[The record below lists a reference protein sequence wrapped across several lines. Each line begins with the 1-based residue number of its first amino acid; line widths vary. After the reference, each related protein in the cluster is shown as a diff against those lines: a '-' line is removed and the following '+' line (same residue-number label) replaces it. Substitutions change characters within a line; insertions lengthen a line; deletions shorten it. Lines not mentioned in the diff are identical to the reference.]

1 MLGSGFLP
9 SNESAGFRANLTATL
24 AAAMVLV
31 FVGLGVFYHRENANV
46 ARGMAEQAN
55 IAKAMAAQLA
65 QSRQEL
71 QAYANTPP
79 AIAAIAAA
87 VDPARQQ
94 LGSVVF
100 DRLFIVDAALNR
112 PLFQAPAHVGGA
124 PDRRADYSL
133 VAPAVAHRVAA
144 LAIAASRTASLAAP
158 DDATASIAVQPADSG
173 ADFFM
178 QDGSLF
184 VATTVALEEP
194 AQDGAFAAGHAIVG
208 LQKIDQRFL
217 GVLAAAAGTA
227 PLSLAE
233 ADALDSPN
241 ASLALA
247 TSNPSAPAILLWQPQ
262 RPGDTFLIRFG
273 MPLAVCAILIAG
285 LLMYQARRAIAELKR
300 SEARA
305 RKLAGFDL
313 LSGLPNRFLFGQLLD
328 QEFARADRGGGPFAL
343 LYLDI
348 DRFKEIND
356 TYGHDAGDAIII
368 GVTQRITSVL
378 RAGDRL
384 ARFGGDEFAILQTE
398 IAGPKDVEEL
408 ASRIFEAMKQ
418 PINIGEE
425 EVTARLSTGI
435 ALYPQDAA
443 VRQDLM
449 RNCDDALARAKVEG
463 RNRYMFFQKRLGDD
477 MRSRKTTEDELRK
490 AIETGGL
497 VVFYQPIM
505 TVDGER
511 MAAVEALVRWQHPV
525 RGLVPPDHF
534 ISLAEDRGLILPLGE
549 FVLRQ
554 ACRDGKRWPGVRVAV
569 NVSPIQFRQKDFA
582 QMVERVLEEEKF
594 DACQL
599 ELELTEGVVI
609 ADADQAENVM
619 MDLRALGVR
628 LALDDFGTGY
638 SSLVYLRRF
647 AFDKIKIDRSFL
659 ESMEPTGESAIIV
672 HSIIHLGR
680 ALGLTVT
687 AEGIET
693 VEQHRF
699 LEAAGVHELQG
710 YLFSRPVPADTIDR
724 LLANH
729 ATRGETPVSLRAV
742 A

>member
-9 SNESAGFRANLTATL
+9 GNESAGFRANLTATL

-31 FVGLGVFYHRENANV
+31 FVGVGVFYQREHANAE
-46 ARGMAEQAN
+46 RGMAEQAN
-55 IAKAMAAQLA
+55 IAKALAAQLA

-79 AIAAIAAA
+79 AVAAIQAAF
-87 VDPARQQ
+87 DPARQQ

-100 DRLFIVDAALNR
+100 DRLFIVDAAFNR
-112 PLFQAPAHVGGA
+112 PVFQAPASVGGTA
-124 PDRRADYSL
+124 DRRADYSL
-133 VAPAVAHRVAA
+133 VAPSVAHRVAA
-144 LAIAASRTASLAAP
+144 IANLASPAAR
-158 DDATASIAVQPADSG
+158 DDTTASIAASPADSG

-184 VATTVALEEP
+184 VATTVALDEP
-194 AQDGAFAAGHAIVG
+194 TQDGAVAAGHAVVG

-217 GVLAAAAGTA
+217 GNLAAEAGTA
-227 PLSLAE
+227 PLSLAA
-233 ADALDSPN
+233 ADALDGPS

-247 TSNPSAPAILLWQPQ
+247 TSNSSAPAILLWQPQ
-262 RPGDTFLIRFG
+262 RPGDGFLIRFG
-273 MPLAVCAILIAG
+273 LPLAVCAILIAG
-285 LLMYQARRAIAELKR
+285 LLMYQARSAIAELRR

-418 PINIGEE
+418 PINIGEDA
-425 EVTARLSTGI
+425 VTARLSTGI

-463 RNRYMFFQKRLGDD
+463 RNRYMFFQQRLGDD

-490 AIETGGL
+490 AIESGGL

-582 QMVERVLEEEKF
+582 QMVERVLAEEKF

-699 LEAAGVHELQG
+699 LQAAGVHELQG

-729 ATRGETPVSLRAV
+729 ATRSDASVPLRAV